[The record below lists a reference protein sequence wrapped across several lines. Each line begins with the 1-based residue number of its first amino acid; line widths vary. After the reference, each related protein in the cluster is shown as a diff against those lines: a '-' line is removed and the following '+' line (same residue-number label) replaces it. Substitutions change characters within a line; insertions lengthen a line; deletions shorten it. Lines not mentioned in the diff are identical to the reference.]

1 MKYEIVSSTKFK
13 RDLKLAI
20 KRGYDMSLMNEVI
33 EILANGNVLPERFY
47 DHALNGNFIGCRE
60 CHITPDWLLIYE
72 LSNNELILYLTRTG
86 THSDLF

>member
-33 EILANGNVLPERFY
+33 EILANGNVLPERFH
-47 DHALNGNFIGCRE
+47 DHALNGNQ
-60 CHITPDWLLIYE
+60 
-72 LSNNELILYLTRTG
+72 
-86 THSDLF
+86 